1 MITAYR
7 FTGLGPSAM
16 AEHLAAAKRDDA
28 GWIDLV
34 APTDDDN
41 AEVEAFLGVAVPTRE
56 EAQEIETSSRFFTED
71 GATFLNIALLL
82 GVEKNEPQLSPL
94 SFVIIDQWVVTSRYQ
109 ESAAFRQF
117 HGHVVN
123 PNSSCHAATS
133 VVIHLTEAIIDQAA
147 DVVENVGAGV
157 DGINTDIFGTRGERR
172 AGKARE
178 QKLESFLG
186 NIAYQNDI
194 ISKVRESLVTI
205 ERMIQYLNSL
215 GLEWSDEHGES
226 NRLQLM
232 ARDITSLTDQLSFL
246 SSKTTFLLDA
256 TLGLISVE
264 QNDVIRIFTVAAT
277 ILLPPTLVGTI
288 YGMNFVNIPELG
300 WGFGYPMA
308 IGLMIAAGL
317 VPYWIL
323 KKRGLF

>member
-1 MITAYR
+1 MITAYH
-7 FTGLGPSAM
+7 FTQAGPEIMDGLPTSA
-16 AEHLAAAKRDDA
+16 ERNEA

-34 APTDDDN
+34 TPMPDDN
-41 AEVEAFLGVAVPTRE
+41 VNVEAFLGVSVPTRE
-56 EAQEIETSSRFFTED
+56 QAQEIETSSRFFTKD
-71 GATFLNIALLL
+71 GGTFLNIALLL
-82 GVEKNEPQLSPL
+82 GVEAGEPQLSPL
-94 SFVIIDQWVVTSRYQ
+94 SFVIIDQWVVTIRYHESR
-109 ESAAFRQF
+109 AFHQF
-117 HGHVVN
+117 HGHVVS
-123 PNSSCHAATS
+123 PNNSCRESTS
-133 VVIHLTEAIIDQAA
+133 VVIHLTEAIIDRAA
-147 DVVENVGAGV
+147 DIVEKVGTDV
-157 DGINTDIFGTRGERR
+157 DGINTDIFGTRGKRR

-178 QKLESFLG
+178 QKLESFLSD
-186 NIAYQNDI
+186 IAYQNDI
-194 ISKVRESLVTI
+194 ISKARESLVTI
-205 ERMIQYLNSL
+205 ERMIQFLSSVNL
-215 GLEWSDEHGES
+215 AWTDDHGER

-232 ARDITSLTDQLSFL
+232 ARDITSLTDHLSFL

-317 VPYWIL
+317 VPYWFL